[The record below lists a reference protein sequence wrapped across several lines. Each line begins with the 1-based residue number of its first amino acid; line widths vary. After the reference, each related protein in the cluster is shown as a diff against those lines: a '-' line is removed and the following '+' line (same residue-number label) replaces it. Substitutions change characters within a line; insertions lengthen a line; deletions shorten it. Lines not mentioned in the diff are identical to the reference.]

1 MLCSEVNN
9 LYTVYK
15 CQVGKLNVLAV
26 ERKQTYKK
34 VNTNASSV
42 LEILIQDQCRII
54 HALSN
59 TKTKYKVTCNFS
71 QGV

>member
-1 MLCSEVNN
+1 MLYSEVNN
-9 LYTVYK
+9 LCAVYE
-15 CQVGKLNVLAV
+15 CLVGKLNVLAV

-34 VNTNASSV
+34 MNTNANSV
-42 LEILIQDQCRII
+42 LEIPIQDHCRII

-71 QGV
+71 

>member
-1 MLCSEVNN
+1 MLYAEVNN
-9 LYTVYK
+9 LYAVYK
-15 CQVGKLNVLAV
+15 CLVGKLNVLAA

-34 VNTNASSV
+34 MNTQGSSV
-42 LEILIQDQCRII
+42 PEILIQDHCRII

-71 QGV
+71 